1 MYFYLAF
8 RPTFRYKKGN
18 LSTKLQGKSMIH
30 IKDQKQSKLFD
41 PWAFLGPKRRQ
52 LLDRSWAGLFQKELL
67 SELPVST
74 VASSF
79 TDGFGRPTKELYTA
93 LGALLLQQAHDLT
106 DEETVNQVAFNTQWH
121 YALNIT
127 EESDSAKYLC
137 PKTLWNM
144 RSIVVDHALDAILFD
159 RITDTLAKV
168 FKVNTSN
175 QRIDSV
181 HIKSNMRRL
190 GRIGIITST
199 IRKFLV
205 NLKRNHKDHFDTVDN
220 ALIERYLSKES
231 FHCFSMVKPSE
242 SAKTLTSV
250 SHDLFHLV
258 EQFKG
263 LPDITDMHSYKLC
276 ERVLKEQYTVSED
289 TKQVSVKRPNEI
301 PSDSLQNPSDPDA
314 TYSGHKG
321 QGYQVQV
328 METYGTEQETRD
340 KSLNLITYVHVEP
353 ACESDAHALIP
364 ALESTQDREL
374 APDELLGD
382 TLYGGDE
389 NCRKAQEL
397 GVEVISPTKST
408 KEKGR
413 ITLSDFTVNEQGEVV
428 SCPQGHMPVRT
439 KKKNTRHTVAFDSHH
454 CSSCPFQ
461 EACPVKKGTRYHY
474 LRYTDKEMRLAQRRA
489 YEKTEEFK
497 DRYRWRSGIE
507 ATMSEYDRR
516 TGVKHLRVRGFKAV
530 RFCAVLK
537 AVGVNIFRATAV
549 RRALNT
555 AKAAHGRALPAL
567 TYAIFVVKE
576 HVLMV
581 WDYLK
586 KIFIPF
592 DHSYGHLPMM
602 VG

>member
-1 MYFYLAF
+1 
-8 RPTFRYKKGN
+8 
-18 LSTKLQGKSMIH
+18 MIH
-30 IKDQKQSKLFD
+30 IKDQKQKDLFD

-52 LLDRSWAGLFQKELL
+52 LLDQSWAGLFQKELL
-67 SELPVST
+67 SELPVSK
-74 VASSF
+74 VASFF

-137 PKTLWNM
+137 PKSLWNM
-144 RSIVVDHALDAILFD
+144 RSIVVDHALDAVLFD
-159 RITDTLAKV
+159 HITDKLATL
-168 FKVNTSN
+168 FKVKTDH

-190 GRIGIITST
+190 GRIGIITSS

-205 NLKRNHKDHFDTVDN
+205 NLKRNHKDHFDTIEK

-250 SHDLFHLV
+250 STDLFHLV

-263 LPDITDMHSYKLC
+263 LPEITEMHSYKLL
-276 ERVLKEQYTVSED
+276 ERVLKEQCTVSEYSS
-289 TKQVSVKRPNEI
+289 QVTVKRPNEI

-321 QGYQVQV
+321 QGYQIQV
-328 METYGTEQETRD
+328 METYGTEKETRD
-340 KSLNLITYVHVEP
+340 KNLNLITYVHLQP

-364 ALESTQDREL
+364 AIESTQDREL

-389 NCRKAQEL
+389 NCQKAKEL
-397 GVEVISPTKST
+397 GVEIISPTKST
-408 KEKGR
+408 KEHDG
-413 ITLSDFTVNEQGEVV
+413 ITLSDFEVNEKGDVV
-428 SCPQGHMPVRT
+428 SCPQGQLPVMR
-439 KKKNTRHTVAFDSHH
+439 KKKKTRHTAAFDSHH

-461 EACPVKKGTRYHY
+461 ESCPVKKGTKYHY
-474 LRYTDKEMRLAQRRA
+474 LRCTEKEMRLAQRRA
-489 YEKTEEFK
+489 YERTDAFK

-516 TGVKHLRVRGFKAV
+516 TGVKKLRVRGYKAV
-530 RFCAVLK
+530 RFCATLK
-537 AVGVNIFRATAV
+537 AAGVNIFRATVV
-549 RRALNT
+549 RRALNGDT
-555 AKAAHGRALPAL
+555 AAHQRGLLGQIPV
-567 TYAIFVVKE
+567 IFVVKE
-576 HVLMV
+576 HVLMA
-581 WDYLK
+581 WSYLK
-586 KIFIPF
+586 NIFTLF
-592 DHSYGHLPMM
+592 DHRYGHPLIMTE
-602 VG
+602 